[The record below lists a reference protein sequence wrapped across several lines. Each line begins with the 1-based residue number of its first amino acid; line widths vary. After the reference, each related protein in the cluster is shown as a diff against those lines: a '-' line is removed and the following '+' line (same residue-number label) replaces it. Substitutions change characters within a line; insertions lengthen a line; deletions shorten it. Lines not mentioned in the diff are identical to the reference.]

1 MKAMQNDWYKKI
13 EENLPDFFTSS
24 SSEMWE
30 KGRMKDSDFPPVCR
44 CRGCIWEENTV

>member
-13 EENLPDFFTSS
+13 EENLPDFFASS

-30 KGRMKDSDFPPVCR
+30 KGRRKDSDFPPVCL
-44 CRGCIWEENTV
+44 CRGCVWEENTV